1 MQVKEAIEYLTKY
14 NKLDDHIMIGW
25 KAIEDLNGDE
35 LCPMPNLTI
44 DVWNEACARAD
55 RNEYLFAF
63 SYLKKVT
70 ITIRS
75 KHHYNVSFVWAG
87 FFPNI

>member
-1 MQVKEAIEYLTKY
+1 MQVKEAIEYLTKH
-14 NKLDDHIMIGW
+14 NELDDHIMIGW

-55 RNEYLFAF
+55 RNEYLFDNEMAE
-63 SYLKKVT
+63 
-70 ITIRS
+70 IIIRDVEYDIKNGALS
-75 KHHYNVSFVWAG
+75 S
-87 FFPNI
+87 